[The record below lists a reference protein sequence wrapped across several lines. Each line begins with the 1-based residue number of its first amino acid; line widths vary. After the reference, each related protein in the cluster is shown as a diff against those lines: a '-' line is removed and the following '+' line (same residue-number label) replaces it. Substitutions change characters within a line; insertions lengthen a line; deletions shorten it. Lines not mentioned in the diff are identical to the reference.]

1 MKGNFA
7 SEQFTVEKDRNNE
20 AQKRFPVRRLNL
32 SKKIDDNQE
41 SNSYLNGLERSKLL
55 QKQKLEDD

>member
-1 MKGNFA
+1 MILKGNFA
-7 SEQFTVEKDRNNE
+7 SERLAVEKDRNNE

-41 SNSYLNGLERSKLL
+41 NNSYLSGLEKSKLL
-55 QKQKLEDD
+55 KK